1 MRLTS
6 SLLDRAVYEGQGN
19 SRYVL
24 WDDAIPGFGLRIYPT
39 GRKSFVL
46 SYRVHHRKRLYT
58 IGTFGVLTLK
68 QAREKAR
75 ILLVSILE
83 GEDPAQERRLKSKEK
98 TFSQLCQAYLE
109 QHSKVHKKTWR
120 DDERRINQ
128 RLNPRWGTRQVAAIY
143 QTDVALLHHE
153 VGKQHPYEANRTIEL
168 VKSIFTKAESWGF
181 LPRHSD
187 NPAAGVTPFK
197 EKKRDR
203 WLTAEE
209 MPRVAKAIAAEP
221 SVYIQAAIW
230 LYLLTGVR
238 KNELLSSQWVDVDLH
253 RRELRL
259 PDTKSGHTHYVS
271 LSEPA
276 KELLSQIPRIAGNP
290 YVLPGQKE
298 GQHLV
303 NVDKPWRRIRKRA
316 GCDDVRLHDLRRT
329 VGSWLAQ
336 SGNSLHLI
344 GRVLN
349 HQQSSTTEVYARFA
363 PDHLREAMD
372 KHGQQILEKAGKS
385 DSKGLLPQISRS
397 K

>member
-1 MRLTS
+1 MRLTNK
-6 SLLDRAVYEGQGN
+6 LLDCASYGGEGN
-19 SRYVL
+19 SRHVL
-24 WDDAIPGFGLRIYPT
+24 WDDVVPGFGLRIYPT

-46 SYRVHHRKRLYT
+46 SYRVHRRKRLYT
-58 IGTFGVLTLK
+58 IGPYGVLTVK

-75 ILLVSILE
+75 VLLASVLD
-83 GEDPAQERRLKSKEK
+83 GEDPAQNRRLKSTEK
-98 TFSQLCQAYLE
+98 TFSELCDAYLE
-109 QHSKVHKKTWR
+109 QHSKAHKKTWR
-120 DDERRINQ
+120 DDERRISR
-128 RLNPRWGTRQVAAIY
+128 RLKPRWGIRQVAAIY

-153 VGKQHPYEANRTIEL
+153 IGQQYRYEANRTLEL
-168 VKSIFTKAESWGF
+168 VKSIFTKAKVWGY
-181 LPRHSD
+181 LPRHSE
-187 NPAAGVTPFK
+187 NPAAGVTPYK
-197 EKKRDR
+197 EKRRDR

-372 KHGQQILEKAGKS
+372 ILGQQILEKAGKS